1 VDPTLII
8 LVALVAVMAIFM
20 FRNSRKRQADAQ
32 QLQERL
38 VPGVEVMTTQG
49 IYGVLIS
56 LDHEKNEAVIETT
69 PGTRLRLHSQ
79 TVSRVVEPEVEESS
93 VDADE
98 LDSEEPDAKRD
109 STD

>member
-8 LVALVAVMAIFM
+8 LVALIAVMAIFM
-20 FRNSRKRQADAQ
+20 FRNSRKRQAEAA
-32 QLQERL
+32 QLQEKL

-49 IYGVLIS
+49 IYGTLIS

-79 TVSRVVEPEVEESS
+79 TVSRVVEPEVPESAMDAEE
-93 VDADE
+93 VDSDE
-98 LDSEEPDAKRD
+98 PGTKRD

>member
-1 VDPTLII
+1 MDPTLII

-20 FRNSRKRQADAQ
+20 FRNSRKRRADAE

-79 TVSRVVEPEVEESS
+79 TVNRVVEPEVEDSTTGGDEL
-93 VDADE
+93 DADE
-98 LDSEEPDAKRD
+98 PGTKRD